1 MYTLALVEI
10 NSSLVDSERRI
21 KWPYTAKAL
30 ILIIVY
36 YRLIQHSCGLNDFL
50 MLLMVF
56 CSANQ
61 DVCRA
66 PSPPLFLSS

>member
-10 NSSLVDSERRI
+10 NSPLVDSKRRK
-21 KWPYTAKAL
+21 KWPYAAKAL
-30 ILIIVY
+30 IMIIVY
-36 YRLIQHSCGLNDFL
+36 CRLIQHSCGLNDFL
-50 MLLMVF
+50 MLLVVF
-56 CSANQ
+56 CNANQ